1 MMERVTVGALGS
13 ARTGAAL
20 WNEPSIDYNLGVVYG
35 ELQQPQEAAQALER
49 FCAMP
54 IARWFFRNGSRTP
67 KRLAAYERSLSR
79 LSVTVTMPSGSSEP
93 NLFLDGSLRSKL
105 PDGNTPPP
113 GYLFATAGSHQ
124 VRVAS
129 SGLRDYSVSV
139 DLKAGELR
147 KLDGILL
154 PKAVTRRCSA
164 IRRRHK
170 TPAFGHAA
178 LLQALVVLGRCRWW
192 RGRHRWHLRAAAAG
206 SFHRVAPGSTL
217 TPSTCRDEEDPC
229 FALAAFASTGLF
241 RMHRDAR
248 SCAGYSLA
256 CIGVTVEG
264 GPPST
269 YQLLVRVLDG
279 YGSVTPVTPRKLPQQ
294 PLTYPLRFA
303 IRFDEF
309 DRQHKGMITFE
320 VTALDSVGDALVK
333 CSVPWLSTTSKDGG
347 IAVDRCAV

>member
-1 MMERVTVGALGS
+1 MLLFVQSLLGSPVVAHAADQQQAAPPTDSVKQQVRQLIREAGQMMERGDRRGAA
-13 ARTGAAL
+13 ARLEQARAL

-49 FCAMP
+49 FLRNADRAMVLSERLED
-54 IARWFFRNGSRTP
+54 AK

-154 PKAVTRRCSA
+154 PQS
-164 IRRRHK
+164 
-170 TPAFGHAA
+170 GDAA
-178 LLQALVVLGRCRWW
+178 LLSYSTPPQNAGSDTPPIYKRWW
-192 RGRHRWHLRAAAAG
+192 FWAAVGGGVAVIAGISGAAAAG
-206 SFHRVAPGSTL
+206 AFHRVAPGSDL
-217 TPSTCRDEEDPC
+217 DPIDV
-229 FALAAFASTGLF
+229 S
-241 RMHRDAR
+241 R
-248 SCAGYSLA
+248 
-256 CIGVTVEG
+256 
-264 GPPST
+264 
-269 YQLLVRVLDG
+269 
-279 YGSVTPVTPRKLPQQ
+279 
-294 PLTYPLRFA
+294 
-303 IRFDEF
+303 
-309 DRQHKGMITFE
+309 
-320 VTALDSVGDALVK
+320 
-333 CSVPWLSTTSKDGG
+333 
-347 IAVDRCAV
+347 